1 MKPKVLSYVVFLVF
15 IITTQSL
22 PSADAAAPSEL
33 REVYDVTGKKVLHN
47 APYYIG
53 PVIWAKGGGIK
64 LTDTKD
70 KKKVCPFYVV
80 QDPAEVNRGGHF
92 NFLLNGKDND
102 EKYLL
107 TSHTIS
113 IESGSPEV
121 PCDKG
126 SYWQIPNV
134 KAKAP
139 SNFITTGGSIE
150 TAVSCFQ
157 VMDYPKPTSPKV
169 HSYMLQHCPSF
180 CGAGPGGCFNVS
192 LIIDKGVRYLGY
204 GGTAPFEFVFQKA
217 K

>member
-1 MKPKVLSYVVFLVF
+1 MKPKALSHVVFLVF
-15 IITTQSL
+15 IQSL
-22 PSADAAAPSEL
+22 PSADAAAASEV
-33 REVYDVTGKKVLHN
+33 RQVYDVTGKKVLHN

-64 LTDTKD
+64 LTNTKD
-70 KKKVCPFYVV
+70 NKKVCPFYVV

-92 NFLLNGKDND
+92 NFLLNGRDSD

-107 TSHTIS
+107 KSHALS
-113 IESGSPEV
+113 IESGSPEG

-126 SYWQIPNV
+126 SYWQIPYV
-134 KAKAP
+134 KAKVP
-139 SNFITTGGSIE
+139 SNFITTGGSFE
-150 TAVSCFQ
+150 RAVSCFQ

-192 LIIDKGVRYLGY
+192 LNLDKGVRVGY

>member
-1 MKPKVLSYVVFLVF
+1 MKPKVLSYVAFLVF

-22 PSADAAAPSEL
+22 PSADAAAASEL

-53 PVIWAKGGGIK
+53 P
-64 LTDTKD
+64 
-70 KKKVCPFYVV
+70 
-80 QDPAEVNRGGHF
+80 DPAEVNRGGHF

-113 IESGSPEV
+113 IESGSPEG

-180 CGAGPGGCFNVS
+180 CGAGPGVCFNVS